1 MAAGRAG
8 QIADHGC
15 LPGFPVPPAALP
27 RYSHGPALVPPAV
40 PPRVGVTGLPGRRDS
55 PADFGVTRLAC
66 VNAYPVSHILLPKID
81 RSLRIAT
88 GYEAYCYWLSHGG
101 IGAANAGHTDADTAA

>member
-8 QIADHGC
+8 QIADHGW
-15 LPGFPVPPAALP
+15 LPGSPVPPAALP
-27 RYSHGPALVPPAV
+27 RYSHGPGPIPPWSRPASALRA
-40 PPRVGVTGLPGRRDS
+40 RRADS
-55 PADFGVTRLAC
+55 GVTRLAC
-66 VNAYPVSHILLPKID
+66 VNAYPASHILLPEIG

-88 GYEAYCYWLSHGG
+88 GHEAYCYWLSHGG